1 MKKLL
6 TSLTLGASLLLGS
19 TEVKAFPLSTDT
31 VILTPKASVSCPAG
45 KVCVYSLSGDGQLYV
60 TDTSG
65 IQIRTNTALRFNP
78 KATAPGSASN
88 GDVYFNTS
96 TGKFQFYASGWG
108 ALPGSSGGLGF
119 DSSSTPINYIIAG
132 PASGSAGSLL
142 ARAMVTADL
151 PVVDKTKGGTG
162 QDNTSITVN
171 KFFASPTGGTGAASF
186 RVIDATDIP
195 GVTLTNI
202 YSGMFSAEAVALT
215 INSTRYLGLP
225 GTATDSAT
233 RISLGKVPSLP
244 GKIRGLSCG
253 VLTAPGTGDSVIVTV
268 GTSTDEGATWVDS
281 AETCTISNTATTCYD
296 PSNIVSVA
304 AGTRMSLKMVN
315 SLTSSAVDLLCTWR
329 LTQ

>member
-6 TSLTLGASLLLGS
+6 TSISLGVALLAAPS
-19 TEVKAFPLSTDT
+19 TVKAFPLSTESI
-31 VILTPKASVSCPAG
+31 VLTPKASVSCPAG
-45 KVCVYSLSGDGQLYV
+45 KVCVYSLTGDGQLYV
-60 TDTSG
+60 TDVSG
-65 IQIRTNTALRFNP
+65 VQIRTNTALRFNP

-108 ALPGSSGGLGF
+108 PLPGSSGGLGF

-132 PASGSAGSLL
+132 PASGSAGPLL

-162 QDNTSITVN
+162 QDNTSITIN

-186 RVIDATDIP
+186 RVIDTSDIP

-215 INSTRYLGLP
+215 MNSTRYLGLP

-233 RISLGKVPSLP
+233 RISLGKVPYI
-244 GKIRGLSCG
+244 GAKIRGLTCG
-253 VLTAPGTGDSVIVTV
+253 VLTAPGTGDSVIATV

-281 AETCTISNTATTCYD
+281 AETCTISNTATSCSDTT
-296 PSNIVSVA
+296 NVVSTGS
-304 AGTRMSLKMVN
+304 GTRMSLKMVN
-315 SLTSSAVDLLCTWR
+315 SLTSSAVDLFCTWR

>member
-6 TSLTLGASLLLGS
+6 TSLSLGVALLAAPS
-19 TEVKAFPLSTDT
+19 AVKAFPLSTESI
-31 VILTPKASVSCPAG
+31 VLTPKASVSCPSG

-60 TDTSG
+60 TDSAG

-78 KATAPGSASN
+78 KATAPGSAAN
-88 GDVYFNTS
+88 GDVYFNTA

-108 ALPGSSGGLGF
+108 PLPGSSGGLGF

-132 PASGSAGSLL
+132 PASGSAGPLL
-142 ARAMVTADL
+142 ARALVTADL

-162 QDNTSITVN
+162 QDNTSIAAN
-171 KFFASPTGGTGAASF
+171 RFFASPTGGSGAATF
-186 RVIDATDIP
+186 RAIDSSDIN
-195 GVTLTNI
+195 GIELTNV

-233 RISLGKVPSLP
+233 RISLGKVPGIT
-244 GKIRGLSCG
+244 GKIKALTCG
-253 VLTAPGTGDSVIVTV
+253 VATAPGTGDSVVITV
-268 GTSTDEGATWVDS
+268 GTSTDEGATWVDT
-281 AETCTISNTATTCYD
+281 AETCTISNSATTCID
-296 PSNIVSVA
+296 AVNTVTASTGS
-304 AGTRMSLKMVN
+304 RMSLKMVN
-315 SLTSSAVDLLCTWR
+315 SLTSSAVDLFCTWR